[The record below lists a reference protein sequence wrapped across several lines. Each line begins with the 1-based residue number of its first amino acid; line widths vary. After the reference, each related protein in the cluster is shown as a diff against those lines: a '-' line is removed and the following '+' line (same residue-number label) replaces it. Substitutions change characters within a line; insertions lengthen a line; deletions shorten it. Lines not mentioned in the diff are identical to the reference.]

1 MIACRWVAIAIGLTA
16 ILDPAIGVPRTER
29 PPIDLAVFASP
40 ARADAAAQTGAGSRA
55 RPRSGGISRK

>member
-1 MIACRWVAIAIGLTA
+1 MIACRWVAIGIALAA

-40 ARADAAAQTGAGSRA
+40 ASSECRRANGAGSRA
-55 RPRSGGISRK
+55 RPR